1 MHPTGPHLGPDVLF
15 RESNMKVTL
24 TFNEQRRA
32 AYRQQGLWGD
42 ASLADYWQQT
52 ARAMPD
58 KIAVVDNHGASYNY
72 SALDHAASCLANW
85 MLAKGIES
93 GDRIAFQLP
102 GWCEFTVIY
111 LACLKI
117 GAVSVPLL
125 PSWREAELVWV
136 LNKCQAKMFFAPTL
150 FKQTR
155 PVDLILPLQNQLPQL
170 QQIVGVDKLA
180 PATSSLSLSQII
192 ADNTPLTTAI
202 TTHGDELAAVLFT
215 SGTEGLP
222 KGVMLTHNNILASER
237 AYCARLNLTWQDVF
251 MMPAPLGHATGFLHG
266 VTAPFLIGARSVLLD
281 IFTPDACLA
290 LLEQQRCTCMLGAT
304 PFVYDLL
311 NVLEKQPADLSALR
325 FFLCGGTTIPKKV
338 ARECQQLGIKLL
350 MKIYVIK
357 IAVHGVSPMVWRRLR
372 IAADTSLAALHFIFQ
387 IVQGWGDDHLHQFH
401 IYGKDY
407 GISYE
412 GGIGFVDNPFRVV
425 IDDFA
430 FDAGDRFTYEY
441 NFFEHWLHDIRV
453 EAIYENSTLKAPF
466 CISGHGMPG
475 ATAADEF
482 DKTLAFLEAIVNADD
497 ETTVGEIRPFADDL
511 DAVRFNRHKI
521 NRQLSRLDL
530 ASPVLE
536 PEVIW
541 LGRRR

>member
-1 MHPTGPHLGPDVLF
+1 
-15 RESNMKVTL
+15 
-24 TFNEQRRA
+24 
-32 AYRQQGLWGD
+32 
-42 ASLADYWQQT
+42 
-52 ARAMPD
+52 
-58 KIAVVDNHGASYNY
+58 
-72 SALDHAASCLANW
+72 
-85 MLAKGIES
+85 
-93 GDRIAFQLP
+93 
-102 GWCEFTVIY
+102 
-111 LACLKI
+111 
-117 GAVSVPLL
+117 
-125 PSWREAELVWV
+125 
-136 LNKCQAKMFFAPTL
+136 
-150 FKQTR
+150 
-155 PVDLILPLQNQLPQL
+155 
-170 QQIVGVDKLA
+170 
-180 PATSSLSLSQII
+180 
-192 ADNTPLTTAI
+192 
-202 TTHGDELAAVLFT
+202 
-215 SGTEGLP
+215 
-222 KGVMLTHNNILASER
+222 
-237 AYCARLNLTWQDVF
+237 
-251 MMPAPLGHATGFLHG
+251 
-266 VTAPFLIGARSVLLD
+266 
-281 IFTPDACLA
+281 
-290 LLEQQRCTCMLGAT
+290 
-304 PFVYDLL
+304 
-311 NVLEKQPADLSALR
+311 
-325 FFLCGGTTIPKKV
+325 
-338 ARECQQLGIKLL
+338 

-482 DKTLAFLEAIVNADD
+482 DKTLAFLEVIVNADD

>member
-1 MHPTGPHLGPDVLF
+1 MSRKD
-15 RESNMKVTL
+15 
-24 TFNEQRRA
+24 
-32 AYRQQGLWGD
+32 
-42 ASLADYWQQT
+42 
-52 ARAMPD
+52 
-58 KIAVVDNHGASYNY
+58 
-72 SALDHAASCLANW
+72 
-85 MLAKGIES
+85 
-93 GDRIAFQLP
+93 
-102 GWCEFTVIY
+102 
-111 LACLKI
+111 
-117 GAVSVPLL
+117 
-125 PSWREAELVWV
+125 
-136 LNKCQAKMFFAPTL
+136 
-150 FKQTR
+150 
-155 PVDLILPLQNQLPQL
+155 
-170 QQIVGVDKLA
+170 GV
-180 PATSSLSLSQII
+180 
-192 ADNTPLTTAI
+192 
-202 TTHGDELAAVLFT
+202 
-215 SGTEGLP
+215 
-222 KGVMLTHNNILASER
+222 
-237 AYCARLNLTWQDVF
+237 
-251 MMPAPLGHATGFLHG
+251 
-266 VTAPFLIGARSVLLD
+266 
-281 IFTPDACLA
+281 LA
-290 LLEQQRCTCMLGAT
+290 LLVVVVWGLNFVVIKVGLHNMPPLMLAGLRFMLVAFPAIFFVARPKVPLNLLLGYRLTISFAQFAFLFCTINFGMPAGLASLVLQAQAFFTIVLGAFT
-304 PFVYDLL
+304 FGERLHGKQL
-311 NVLEKQPADLSALR
+311 AGIALAIFGVLVLIE
-325 FFLCGGTTIPKKV
+325 
-338 ARECQQLGIKLL
+338 